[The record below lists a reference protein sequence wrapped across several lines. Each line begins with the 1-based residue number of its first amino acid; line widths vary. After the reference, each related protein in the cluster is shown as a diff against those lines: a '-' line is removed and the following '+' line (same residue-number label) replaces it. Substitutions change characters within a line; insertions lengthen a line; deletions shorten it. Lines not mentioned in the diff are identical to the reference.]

1 MTSSIVEVEGVSVAF
16 GANVAVRDMSFRV
29 REGEGVAI
37 LGRTGA
43 GKSTILNLLVGN
55 LAPSGGRVAIAG
67 VDPYRQ
73 HRQLQGKIGMAF
85 QTPRLLPWRNAI
97 QNVEVGLEILKV
109 PRNERRE
116 RAREW
121 LARVHLENAAELYPS
136 QLSGGMRQRVSLAR
150 AFVARPRLVLLDES
164 FSALDEVTA
173 DALRRDFVQLRQS
186 TGTTSIAVTHSIDE
200 AFQIADRVMVFA
212 RPAQLVAEY
221 DAAEVR
227 RLDRQSYDDIRAQ
240 IHRKLETSEGNLTG
254 GSNES

>member
-1 MTSSIVEVEGVSVAF
+1 MTGSIVEVEGVSVAF
-16 GANVAVRDMSFRV
+16 GTNVAVRDMNFRV
-29 REGEGVAI
+29 EEGEGVAI

-55 LAPSGGRVAIAG
+55 LAPTTGRVAIAG
-67 VDPYRQ
+67 VDPYVQ

-85 QTPRLLPWRNAI
+85 QTPRLLPWRNAV

-109 PRNERRE
+109 PRDQRHA
-116 RAREW
+116 RALEW
-121 LARVHLENAAELYPS
+121 LNRVHLDGAATLYPS

-150 AFVARPRLVLLDES
+150 AFVVRPRLILLDES

-173 DALRRDFVQLRQS
+173 NALRQNFVQLRKS
-186 TGTTSIAVTHSIDE
+186 TGTTAIAVTHSIDE

-221 DAAEVR
+221 DAAGIRSLERQAYDEIKAEIHR
-227 RLDRQSYDDIRAQ
+227 RLEA
-240 IHRKLETSEGNLTG
+240 SE
-254 GSNES
+254 